1 MTRHPLPLL
10 LALVPAIALA
20 APAATA
26 AGTAAATPK
35 KLTLV
40 FNGDN
45 GGEIAP
51 CG

>member
-1 MTRHPLPLL
+1 VTRAISL
-10 LALVPAIALA
+10 LALVVPALALA
-20 APAATA
+20 AGAP
-26 AGTAAATPK
+26 GPR

-40 FNGDN
+40 ISGDN

>member
-1 MTRHPLPLL
+1 MPTRALSL
-10 LALVPAIALA
+10 LALLPALALA
-20 APAATA
+20 ASAPAPA
-26 AGTAAATPK
+26 PK

>member
-1 MTRHPLPLL
+1 MTRAMSLLVLLP
-10 LALVPAIALA
+10 AVALA
-20 APAATA
+20 APA
-26 AGTAAATPK
+26 PK

>member
-1 MTRHPLPLL
+1 MTRTLPVLL
-10 LALVPAIALA
+10 LLPALALAA
-20 APAATA
+20 APAA
-26 AGTAAATPK
+26 PK

-40 FNGDN
+40 FSGDN

>member
-1 MTRHPLPLL
+1 MRLRS
-10 LALVPAIALA
+10 AIALA
-20 APAATA
+20 LLLPGLALAAAPAA
-26 AGTAAATPK
+26 PR

>member
-1 MTRHPLPLL
+1 MTRAIPLL
-10 LALVPAIALA
+10 LLVPAIALA
-20 APAATA
+20 APA
-26 AGTAAATPK
+26 PK

>member
-1 MTRHPLPLL
+1 MKTRSLLL
-10 LALVPAIALA
+10 LALVPALALA
-20 APAATA
+20 AEG
-26 AGTAAATPK
+26 AGPK

>member
-1 MTRHPLPLL
+1 MTTRSTLL
-10 LALVPAIALA
+10 LGLLLPGLALA
-20 APAATA
+20 AAPADAPA
-26 AGTAAATPK
+26 K